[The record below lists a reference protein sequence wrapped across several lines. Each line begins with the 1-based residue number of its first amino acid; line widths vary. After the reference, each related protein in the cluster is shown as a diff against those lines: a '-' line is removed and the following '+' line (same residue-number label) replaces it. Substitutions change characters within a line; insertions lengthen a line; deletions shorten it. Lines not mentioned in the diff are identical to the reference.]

1 MQENTSYLKDTGSS
15 NYKKKKTTQEYIK
28 LRCTV
33 IIRDWNHQ
41 PSQLFINKILL
52 FINQILLF
60 ISTLLR
66 CIPYI
71 NTAYK
76 MLSKF

>member
-15 NYKKKKTTQEYIK
+15 NYKKKPTQEYIK
-28 LRCTV
+28 LHCTV
-33 IIRDWNHQ
+33 IIHDWNHQ

-52 FINQILLF
+52 FINKILLF